1 MKPQTLENQKIKLN
15 MVQFYISHTCNLSCP
30 NCLSFNNFSIS
41 GHDDYDHELC
51 KRWSNIIDVE
61 DFTII
66 GGEPLGNPYL
76 DKWVN
81 GLRSLFPTV
90 IDFKICT
97 NGILLDKWTEQ
108 IKEWLEKKVVIE
120 ISVHSSKHLQQIYTS
135 IEKILEGL
143 EVETFDNNPPSNYS
157 FPEYYQT
164 EYNKII
170 FYKQFPAFII
180 SYDFEFSEWGVK
192 NIQKNKLSFFDSDP
206 YDAHKQCPYKE
217 CHYIYQGEMYKCG
230 TLVGAKELI
239 KKYIIEPKSYELI
252 NNYRPINLNDD
263 DITEQLTNISK
274 RVIPQCRLCPIGEK
288 NYTSLENASI
298 KKIPPHK
305 R

>member
-1 MKPQTLENQKIKLN
+1 MLNSHEKIKLD

-30 NCLSFNNFSIS
+30 NCLSLNNFSIS
-41 GHDDYDHELC
+41 GHEEYNQDLC
-51 KRWSNIIDVE
+51 KKWSDIVEID
-61 DFTII
+61 DLTII
-66 GGEPLGNPYL
+66 GGEPMSNPHL
-76 DKWVN
+76 DKWVT
-81 GLRSLFPTV
+81 GLRNLFSNV

-97 NGILLDKWTEQ
+97 NGLLLDKWSEQ
-108 IKEWLEKKVVIE
+108 IKDWIKQKVVIE
-120 ISVHSSKHLQQIYTS
+120 ISVHSSKHLEQINAS
-135 IEKILEGL
+135 IDKILEGL
-143 EVETFDNNPPSNYS
+143 EIETFDNSYPNYNY
-157 FPEYYQT
+157 PNYYPY

-192 NIQKNKLSFFDSDP
+192 ESNQSILKFFDSDP
-206 YDAHKQCPYKE
+206 KAAHKACPYKD

-239 KKYIIEPKSYELI
+239 KKYIIEPKSLNLI
-252 NNYRPINLNDD
+252 DSYKPINLNDD
-263 DITEQLTNISK
+263 DIIDQLQNITNNA
-274 RVIPQCRLCPIGEK
+274 IPQCRLCPIGEH

-305 R
+305 K